1 MDLDLYLEGRDF
13 GRKIFNNKSVVNMYI
28 VDMKVG
34 KRNLNFLMRYFED
47 KEFRRFFSLV
57 MILMIIKR
65 RIFWF
70 FFLVMFVIYENN
82 MVIWEYSL
90 FVEFLRSKKRI
101 NYVKFSLKYILIINN
116 VFWIMN
122 LVMGIRMKGFFLYV
136 LLRVDRKK
144 LLKIGGIYKVREV

>member
-1 MDLDLYLEGRDF
+1 MDFDLYLEGRDF

-144 LLKIGGIYKVREV
+144 LLKIGGIYKVKEV

>member
-1 MDLDLYLEGRDF
+1 MDFDLYLEGRDF

-47 KEFRRFFSLV
+47 KELRRFFSLV

-144 LLKIGGIYKVREV
+144 LLKIGGIYKVKEV

>member
-136 LLRVDRKK
+136 LLSVDRKK
-144 LLKIGGIYKVREV
+144 LLKIGGIYKVKEV

>member
-1 MDLDLYLEGRDF
+1 MDFDLYLEGRDF

-136 LLRVDRKK
+136 LLSVDRKK

>member
-34 KRNLNFLMRYFED
+34 KRNSNFLMRYFED
-47 KEFRRFFSLV
+47 KEFRRFFSLA

-82 MVIWEYSL
+82 IVIWEYSL

-101 NYVKFSLKYILIINN
+101 NYVKFSLKYISIINN
-116 VFWIMN
+116 VFRIMN
-122 LVMGIRMKGFFLYV
+122 SAMGIRMKGFFLYV
-136 LLRVDRKK
+136 LLSVDRKK
-144 LLKIGGIYKVREV
+144 LSKIGGIYKVKEV

>member
-1 MDLDLYLEGRDF
+1 MDFDLYLEGRDF

-82 MVIWEYSL
+82 MVI
-90 FVEFLRSKKRI
+90 
-101 NYVKFSLKYILIINN
+101 
-116 VFWIMN
+116 
-122 LVMGIRMKGFFLYV
+122 
-136 LLRVDRKK
+136 
-144 LLKIGGIYKVREV
+144 